1 MAEVCMVFVTA
12 PDANVAADLT
22 KALLSD
28 ELVAC
33 GNIVDG
39 LRSVYRWEGKICDDS
54 EALLILKTTK
64 DKVESLKIKVVEVHP
79 YECPEVL
86 VVPVSDGHPEYLSW
100 VRDQVRR

>member
-1 MAEVCMVFVTA
+1 MVFVTA
-12 PDANVAADLT
+12 PDANVAANLT

-28 ELVAC
+28 DLVAC

-39 LRSVYRWEGKICDDS
+39 IRSVYRWEGKVCDDS

-64 DKVESLKIKVVEVHP
+64 EQVERLKNKVVEIHP

-86 VVPVSDGHPEYLSW
+86 AVPVLDGHHDYLSW
-100 VRDQVRR
+100 VRDQVR